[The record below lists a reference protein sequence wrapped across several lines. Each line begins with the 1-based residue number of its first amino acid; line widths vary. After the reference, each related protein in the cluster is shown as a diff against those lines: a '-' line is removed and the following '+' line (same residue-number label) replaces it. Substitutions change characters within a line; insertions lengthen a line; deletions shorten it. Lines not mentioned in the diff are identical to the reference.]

1 MITTIIVF
9 IIVFGIL
16 VVFHEFGHYIM
27 AKRSGILVR
36 EFSIGMG
43 PKVFYYRKNETTF
56 TLRLLPV
63 GGYVRM
69 AGSSDDEDEEIKPGT
84 PATLQLDANNRV
96 SSINISN
103 KTSLFQGIPL
113 TITNSD
119 LEEDLWIEGY
129 ENGDE
134 TEVKRF
140 NVDHDATIIESDG
153 VEVQIAPKD
162 VQFQSASLKNRMLT
176 NFAGVFNNFLLAI
189 IVYTILGFAQG
200 GVITNT
206 NKVDVMSH
214 DSVAKDAG
222 IKNGDRIIAVEGHK
236 TDDWQSVAT
245 QIQARPGKKTDV
257 TVSRNGKTKQIELT
271 PDKQT
276 TNGKSVG
283 VIGVTQQL
291 DHSFKAKILSGFTQ
305 SWSMTKQLF
314 TALASMFTGHFSL
327 NDLGGPVAIFATTSQ
342 ATKLGITGVLSFLG
356 FLSLNLGIV
365 NLIPIPG
372 LDGGKLVLNII
383 EAIRHKPVS
392 EKTETV
398 ITLIGFAFLMILMIL
413 VTWNDIQRYFLH

>member
-16 VVFHEFGHYIM
+16 VVFHEFGHYMM

-43 PKVFYYRKNETTF
+43 PKVFYYRRNGTTF
-56 TLRLLPV
+56 TLRLLPI

-69 AGSSDDEDEEIKPGT
+69 AGSADDEDEEIKAGT
-84 PATLQLDANNRV
+84 PATLQLNSADHV

-113 TITNSD
+113 TVTNSD
-119 LEEDLWIEGY
+119 LEEELWIEGY

-134 TEVKRF
+134 SVVKRF

-189 IVYTILGFAQG
+189 IVYTILGFVQG
-200 GVITNT
+200 GVTTNT

-214 DSVAKDAG
+214 DSVAKTAG
-222 IKNGDRIIAVEGHK
+222 IKTGDRIIEVEGHK
-236 TDDWQSVAT
+236 TSDWQSVAT
-245 QIQARPGKKTDV
+245 RIQARPGKKTDV
-257 TVSRNGKTKQIELT
+257 TVNRDGDKKNITLT
-271 PDKQT
+271 PDKQSS
-276 TNGKSVG
+276 NGKSVG
-283 VIGVTQQL
+283 VIGVTQSL
-291 DHSFKAKILSGFTQ
+291 NHSFKAKILSGFTQ

-314 TALASMFTGHFSL
+314 AALGSMFTGHFSL

-383 EAIRHKPVS
+383 EAIRRKPVS
-392 EKTETV
+392 ERTETI
-398 ITLIGFAFLMILMIL
+398 ITLVGFAFLMILMIL

>member
-36 EFSIGMG
+36 GIFYRYGG

-69 AGSSDDEDEEIKPGT
+69 AGSSDDEDEEIKPGGT

-176 NFAGVFNNFLLAI
+176 NFAGVF
-189 IVYTILGFAQG
+189 
-200 GVITNT
+200 
-206 NKVDVMSH
+206 
-214 DSVAKDAG
+214 
-222 IKNGDRIIAVEGHK
+222 
-236 TDDWQSVAT
+236 
-245 QIQARPGKKTDV
+245 
-257 TVSRNGKTKQIELT
+257 
-271 PDKQT
+271 
-276 TNGKSVG
+276 
-283 VIGVTQQL
+283 
-291 DHSFKAKILSGFTQ
+291 
-305 SWSMTKQLF
+305 
-314 TALASMFTGHFSL
+314 
-327 NDLGGPVAIFATTSQ
+327 
-342 ATKLGITGVLSFLG
+342 
-356 FLSLNLGIV
+356 
-365 NLIPIPG
+365 
-372 LDGGKLVLNII
+372 
-383 EAIRHKPVS
+383 
-392 EKTETV
+392 
-398 ITLIGFAFLMILMIL
+398 
-413 VTWNDIQRYFLH
+413 